1 MRHEPL
7 QDERIK
13 IFSDLLSLKITLNK
27 NVSTLLMYLSWLKRV
42 ARNKNTSVQES
53 RFQINTQRAY

>member
-13 IFSDLLSLKITLNK
+13 IFSDLLSLQITLNK
-27 NVSTLLMYLSWLKRV
+27 NVSTLMYLSWLKRV
-42 ARNKNTSVQES
+42 ARNKNTSLQEPLS
-53 RFQINTQRAY
+53 N

>member
-1 MRHEPL
+1 MRREPL
-7 QDERIK
+7 QDGRIK

-27 NVSTLLMYLSWLKRV
+27 KVPTLMYLSWLKRV
-42 ARNKNTSVQES
+42 ALAIKMHHGQS